1 MPEEDITKNPDDDDE
16 TSDGDM
22 DENRT
27 VETYVGS
34 PTITLCQTKK
44 ISRDILKFR
53 LKNLATAYGESAKV
67 YNLVSH
73 LERMTV

>member
-1 MPEEDITKNPDDDDE
+1 
-16 TSDGDM
+16 M
-22 DENRT
+22 DENRA
-27 VETYVGS
+27 VETYVGP

-53 LKNLATAYGESAKV
+53 LKNLATADGESAKV